1 MHKKNSNQKH
11 ILITGA
17 SGQLGYELQET
28 VPNNYTLFAC
38 DADVLDIT
46 NLSQARKIIEQQK
59 PAIIINAAAYTA
71 VDKAEEEVD
80 LAWQVNHIGAENLA
94 KISHENKIQLV
105 QISTDFIFD
114 GKQSQP
120 YLADDYQSQ
129 PESVYGQ
136 SKLAGEKSVLR
147 YAPDNHLIIRTA
159 WLYSAHGNNFVKSM
173 LNFMQSRE
181 SLGIVADQI
190 GTPTWAK
197 TLANTTWQLIKQLLI
212 TDKSRTKNNTKNNMI
227 YHCSDNG
234 IASWYD
240 FAIAIQSLALQQGLL
255 NKKIPI
261 KAIRTQDYPTAASRP
276 QYSVMD
282 KTQTE
287 LTLDKQLP
295 HWQTSLA
302 KMLMELG

>member
-1 MHKKNSNQKH
+1 MSKKQSAQKH

-17 SGQLGYELQET
+17 SGQLGYELQGT
-28 VPNNYTLFAC
+28 VPDNYTIFAC

-46 NLSQARKIIEQQK
+46 NLSQAYNIIKQK
-59 PAIIINAAAYTA
+59 NPDIIINAAAYTA

-80 LAWQVNHIGAENLA
+80 VAWKVNHIGAKNLA
-94 KISHENKIQLV
+94 EIAAEKNIQLV

-114 GKQSQP
+114 GQQSQP
-120 YLADDYQSQ
+120 YLAEDYQSE
-129 PESVYGQ
+129 PHSVYGQ
-136 SKLAGEKSVLR
+136 SKLAGEKSVLH

-173 LNFMQSRE
+173 LSLMQSRE
-181 SLGIVADQI
+181 SLSIVADQV

-197 TLANTTWQLIKQLLI
+197 TLAETIWQLIQQQLI
-212 TDKSRTKNNTKNNMI
+212 SPKNSPKNNTI

-234 IASWYD
+234 VASWYD

-287 LTLDKQLP
+287 LTLDKQFP
-295 HWQTSLA
+295 HWQTSLI